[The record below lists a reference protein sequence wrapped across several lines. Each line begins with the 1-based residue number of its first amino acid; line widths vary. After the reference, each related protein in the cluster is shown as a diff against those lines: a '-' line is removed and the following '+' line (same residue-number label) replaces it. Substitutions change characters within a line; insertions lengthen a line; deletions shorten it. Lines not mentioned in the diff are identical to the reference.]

1 MLGDYYGLGNLIFVF
16 LCLSRLSFIN
26 FICTHSKT
34 LYNIVIDKLTDM
46 QNRTRGERKRD
57 SRQTRQS
64 QWTCEFFS
72 RLWRVVCKT
81 IKMLAWQKSR
91 PQKDYFAV
99 VSLTSQGTHL
109 FISLLNFPYASF
121 KPWWLSLLFSRNVF
135 CVTLWCDSLKSLR
148 GVEGSLSYSTFSS
161 RGTAAPARK
170 KIIWNYWSSWKRLQS
185 HSWQS
190 RRELQHRVNERPF
203 LFQGLSQQENNCLER
218 PLLRPDMSLL

>member
-1 MLGDYYGLGNLIFVF
+1 MTCSLQNHKNAGLAKKQATKGLLRRCLLDFPRDAFVHLSLEFSICF
-16 LCLSRLSFIN
+16 L
-26 FICTHSKT
+26 
-34 LYNIVIDKLTDM
+34 
-46 QNRTRGERKRD
+46 
-57 SRQTRQS
+57 
-64 QWTCEFFS
+64 
-72 RLWRVVCKT
+72 
-81 IKMLAWQKSR
+81 
-91 PQKDYFAV
+91 
-99 VSLTSQGTHL
+99 
-109 FISLLNFPYASF
+109 

-203 LFQGLSQQENNCLER
+203 FKAFLNKRTTVSKGHYSDPICRYYRGSFR
-218 PLLRPDMSLL
+218 VP

>member
-1 MLGDYYGLGNLIFVF
+1 MLGDYYGLGNLFFVF

-81 IKMLAWQKSR
+81 IKMLAWQKKQATKGLLR
-91 PQKDYFAV
+91 RCLLDFPRDAFV
-99 VSLTSQGTHL
+99 HLSLEFSICFL
-109 FISLLNFPYASF
+109 

-135 CVTLWCDSLKSLR
+135 CVKLWCDSLKSLR
-148 GVEGSLSYSTFSS
+148 GGEGSHGS
-161 RGTAAPARK
+161 
-170 KIIWNYWSSWKRLQS
+170 
-185 HSWQS
+185 
-190 RRELQHRVNERPF
+190 
-203 LFQGLSQQENNCLER
+203 
-218 PLLRPDMSLL
+218 